1 MSRAFVK
8 QAEDESVDLPDR
20 PISKHPN
27 LVTPEGL
34 AAIERAIDR
43 FNAAYKAAVDKND
56 KLAIAAAQRELR
68 YWSTRRAMAK
78 VIQPSVDRAHV
89 HFGSAVVVQRED
101 G

>member
-1 MSRAFVK
+1 MSRACVK
-8 QAEDESVDLPDR
+8 QAEDESADLPDR

-56 KLAIAAAQRELR
+56 KLARLRLRSASFATGPRAGRRQR
-68 YWSTRRAMAK
+68 SSNH
-78 VIQPSVDRAHV
+78 Q
-89 HFGSAVVVQRED
+89 
-101 G
+101 